1 MPFKLKLK
9 KSRQYNVTSKS
20 GDYVISVYHLLGK
33 LFLFFFNYLSFVEYK
48 RVLFMIYSKILDD
61 KNQVT
66 QHTCRALNFLQIL
79 QWSLS
84 LFKK

>member
-33 LFLFFFNYLSFVEYK
+33 LFLFFFNYLSFVE
-48 RVLFMIYSKILDD
+48 
-61 KNQVT
+61 
-66 QHTCRALNFLQIL
+66 
-79 QWSLS
+79 
-84 LFKK
+84 